1 MSLLRREKEAILL
14 TTESLSESADC
25 DPRSRWI
32 IGVGF
37 AAVPAIVGAIILWQM
52 ALRYVQWENINPS
65 AARELQHYFA
75 WGAGALGVAA
85 FMHFHF
91 FWTPHPKYHVVGWLG
106 KNLAAG
112 LLVYILL
119 TVMFRAFVG

>member
-1 MSLLRREKEAILL
+1 MALLRGEKEAFLQ
-14 TTESLSESADC
+14 TAESLGDSADG

-32 IGVGF
+32 MGVGF
-37 AAVPAIVGAIILWQM
+37 AAVPAIVGTIILWQM
-52 ALRYVQWENINPS
+52 ALRYMQWENINPS
-65 AARELQHYFA
+65 AARELQSYFA

-91 FWTPHPKYHVVGWLG
+91 FWTPHPKYHFVGWLG
-106 KNLAAG
+106 KILAAG

-119 TVMFRAFVG
+119 AAMFREFVG